1 MNKTVMVVM
10 AAFVLALS
18 AGNWSHAQQQA
29 ATTDQQQQQGWYCP
43 WRSLNA
49 QGQTASNC
57 PGWGGKGG
65 MGKGGG
71 MHYRCR
77 GGMASQYVP
86 RQGAELTEKDAQGLL
101 QDYLKAN
108 NNPNLKL
115 GGISNKD
122 GFYEAEI
129 LTKEGSLVD
138 KIQVNKANGWFRSAY

>member
-1 MNKTVMVVM
+1 MKKTVIVVL

-18 AGNWSHAQQQA
+18 AGGWSYAQQQA
-29 ATTDQQQQQGWYCP
+29 GPTSQQQHGWYCP

-49 QGQTASNC
+49 QGQTAGQC

-65 MGKGGG
+65 KGMRGGVHHRGHGG
-71 MHYRCR
+71 M
-77 GGMASQYVP
+77 MSQYVP
-86 RQGAELTEKDAQGLL
+86 KQGTELSEKEAQGLL
-101 QDYLKAN
+101 QDYLTAN

-129 LTKEGSLVD
+129 LTKDGSLVD
-138 KIQVNKANGWFRSAY
+138 RIQVNKTNGWFRSAY